1 MNGTGALVCCFFRK
15 GAKENGGGGVRLC
28 VCFVRLCG
36 CVCVCVCGGGGGV
49 GGEECITSND
59 SLTYFS
65 ARTCIRK
72 NRTTTSRRQKCAL
85 L

>member
-15 GAKENGGGGVRLC
+15 GAKEKGGGGVRFC
-28 VCFVRLCG
+28 VCFVR
-36 CVCVCVCGGGGGV
+36 VCVCG

-65 ARTCIRK
+65 AKTCIRK
-72 NRTTTSRRQKCAL
+72 NRTMTCRRQKCAL